1 MFENE
6 ILDCTNIDIDFDD
19 KKYALHLRTYVMMDS
34 KLINLATGLGMY
46 LVHVSSKQLIIIILL
61 YDIHSTFLLH
71 NYVIYRWSILLVL

>member
-46 LVHVSSKQLIIIILL
+46 LCTCILKEM
-61 YDIHSTFLLH
+61 SN
-71 NYVIYRWSILLVL
+71 NYITI